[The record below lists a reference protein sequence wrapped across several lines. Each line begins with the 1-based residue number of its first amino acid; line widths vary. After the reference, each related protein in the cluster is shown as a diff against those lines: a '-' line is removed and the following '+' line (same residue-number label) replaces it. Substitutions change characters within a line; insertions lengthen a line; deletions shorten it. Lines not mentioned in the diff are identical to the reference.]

1 MRKDRERDAIE
12 ARRQKKIEEDAAN
25 LRKLLHEERRSNPE
39 LRRVTEKDKNK
50 DRRRTDA
57 EKRSREAEVDARR
70 AMAVSQ
76 KDEALSI

>member
-1 MRKDRERDAIE
+1 ME